1 MSKKYPSSPPRP
13 KSEKE
18 TDGSDAPINPDLLVR
33 LQKVLASAGH
43 GSRRACE
50 ALITEGR
57 VEIDGKTVTQLGTK
71 VDPGTQD
78 IRVDGES
85 LAKPKLRYFL
95 VNKPLGVLSTNSDPA
110 GRMRVVDLVR
120 SEARLFTVGRL
131 DKSSEGLIIV
141 TNDGELANL
150 LSHPR
155 YGVEKTYLAL
165 VAGEPEKSVFEQL
178 QQGVHLA
185 EGWAHAKTVRIKARQ
200 NHSTLLEIV
209 LDEGR
214 NREVRRLLARVGHK
228 VLRLQRI
235 AQGSLRLGNLAPGE
249 YRPLTLDE
257 VELLKDGARESI
269 NKPRPK
275 RPRKTREN
283 TLRFENPTDD
293 REPSLYDSS
302 SKSMPASYEDDDD
315 DITTGAE
322 VEQFFKSTAGSVISD
337 EETAPSDDAPAKPV
351 RKPRRVVP
359 ASTSLK
365 PIIDLRVKKTKAEKP
380 KLNVVAQ
387 DDADDGD
394 DGDDE
399 GDFNKGFPGA
409 GSAAEKTGGDE
420 PKPRR
425 KIMPGLDKRKE
436 ATGKKFVRRQ
446 GMPQARGERSG
457 DGERPR
463 RSFGDGPREG
473 AARPAGRFGKP
484 AGSGYGARREG
495 GSAPSGDRA
504 GGGGYQG
511 KRPFGAGTGGS
522 TSGRSGGARG
532 KASFGD
538 RPSKPRF
545 KKDGD
550 SAPASDSA
558 SEPRTFGGRSGTR
571 TPGGGGYQGKRP
583 YGAGSSEGGP
593 RSSDSRGSDSRSGG
607 GFRGKAS
614 GARPFKPREGADG
627 GSAPEGERK
636 RFAAF
641 NKAKRPYSPRTSEG
655 TGAPR
660 GAKPGFGA
668 RPGGKPRLNKERT
681 GDGKPPGR
689 SKFSGK
695 ENGPRKSTGY
705 SGSRRGE
712 GRGFT
717 PKTDAG
723 GKPKRKK
730 D

>member
-13 KSEKE
+13 KSEE
-18 TDGSDAPINPDLLVR
+18 ASASDTPINPDALVR

-165 VAGEPEKSVFEQL
+165 VAGEPDKKVFEQL
-178 QQGVHLA
+178 QEGVHLA

-200 NHSTLLEIV
+200 QHSTLLEIV

-257 VELLKDGARESI
+257 VELLKEGARESI
-269 NKPRPK
+269 SKQRPK

-283 TLRFENPTDD
+283 TLRFENPADD
-293 REPSLYDSS
+293 REPAIYDSS
-302 SKSMPASYEDDDD
+302 SVASSYEADGDD
-315 DITTGAE
+315 DISTGAE
-322 VEQFFKSTAGSVISD
+322 VEQFFKSTPGSVISD
-337 EETAPSDDAPAKPV
+337 EETQQDEDAPAKPA

-365 PIIDLRVKKTKAEKP
+365 PIIDLRVKKQKAEKP
-380 KLNVVAQ
+380 LPLNVVSSEEAE
-387 DDADDGD
+387 DDGD
-394 DGDDE
+394 DDADE
-399 GDFNKGFPGA
+399 AGDFTKGFPGA
-409 GSAAEKTGGDE
+409 GSAAEKTGGAE

-425 KIMPGLDKRKE
+425 KMMPGLDKRKE

-446 GMPQARGERSG
+446 GMPQARGERTG

-473 AARPAGRFGKP
+473 GARPAGRFGKP
-484 AGSGYGARREG
+484 AGGGYGARREG
-495 GSAPSGDRA
+495 GSAPRGDRA

-511 KRPFGAGTGGS
+511 KRPYGAGTGGS

-532 KASFGD
+532 KSGYGD
-538 RPSKPRF
+538 RPFKPRF
-545 KKDGD
+545 NKDGD
-550 SAPASDSA
+550 SAPAADGGEKRS
-558 SEPRTFGGRSGTR
+558 FGGGRSGTR

-583 YGAGSSEGGP
+583 YGGDRE
-593 RSSDSRGSDSRSGG
+593 GG

-614 GARPFKPREGADG
+614 GARPFKPREGADS

-641 NKAKRPYSPRTSEG
+641 NKAKRPYTPRTGEG

-660 GAKPGFGA
+660 GGKPGFGA

-681 GDGKPPGR
+681 GDGKPSGR
-689 SKFSGK
+689 KFGGK
-695 ENGPRKSTGY
+695 ESGPRKSTGY

-723 GKPKRKK
+723 GKTKRKK

>member
-13 KSEKE
+13 KSEE
-18 TDGSDAPINPDLLVR
+18 ASGSDTPINPDLLVR

-78 IRVDGES
+78 VRVDGES

-165 VAGEPEKSVFEQL
+165 VAGEPERKVFEQL

-249 YRPLTLDE
+249 YRPLTHE
-257 VELLKDGARESI
+257 EIELLKDGARESI

-283 TLRFENPTDD
+283 TLRFENPADD
-293 REPSLYDSS
+293 QEPALYDSS
-302 SKSMPASYEDDDD
+302 SKSDSYEADDDD
-315 DITTGAE
+315 VSSGAE
-322 VEQFFKSTAGSVISD
+322 VDQFFKSTAGSVISD
-337 EETAPSDDAPAKPV
+337 EETAQGEDAPAKPA

-365 PIIDLRVKKTKAEKP
+365 PIIDLRVKKTNAAKP

-387 DDADDGD
+387 DDAEDAD

-399 GDFNKGFPGA
+399 GEFTKGFPGA
-409 GSAAEKTGGDE
+409 GGAAEQTGSDE

-446 GMPQARGERSG
+446 GMPQARGERSSG
-457 DGERPR
+457 DDRPQ
-463 RSFGDGPREG
+463 RSFGDSPREG
-473 AARPAGRFGKP
+473 
-484 AGSGYGARREG
+484 GAR
-495 GSAPSGDRA
+495 PSGDRA
-504 GGGGYQG
+504 GGGGYKG
-511 KRPFGAGTGGS
+511 KRPFGAGSGS

-532 KASFGD
+532 KAGFGD
-538 RPSKPRF
+538 RSYKSRF
-545 KKDGD
+545 NKEGD
-550 SAPASDSA
+550 SAPAADGGEKRS
-558 SEPRTFGGRSGTR
+558 FGGGRSGTR

-593 RSSDSRGSDSRSGG
+593 RSSDSRDGDSRSGG

-614 GARPFKPREGADG
+614 GARPFKPREGAEG

-636 RFAAF
+636 RFASF
-641 NKAKRPYSPRTSEG
+641 NKSKRPYSARTGEG

-660 GAKPGFGA
+660 GGKPGFGA

-681 GDGKPPGR
+681 GDGPREGGKPGYAGKGKPFG
-689 SKFSGK
+689 SKPSGA
-695 ENGPRKSTGY
+695 RKATGY

-712 GRGFT
+712 GRGFIK
-717 PKTDAG
+717 KTGEG

>member
-13 KSEKE
+13 KSEE
-18 TDGSDAPINPDLLVR
+18 TSGSDTPINPDSLVR

-57 VEIDGKTVTQLGTK
+57 VEIDGKTVTLLGTK

-110 GRMRVVDLVR
+110 GRTRVVDLVR
-120 SEARLFTVGRL
+120 SDARLFTVGRL

-165 VAGEPEKSVFEQL
+165 VAGEPDKKVFEQL
-178 QQGVHLA
+178 QNGVHLA

-200 NHSTLLEIV
+200 QHSTLLEIV

-249 YRPLTLDE
+249 YRPLTLEE
-257 VELLKDGARESI
+257 VELLKEGARESI
-269 NKPRPK
+269 NKPKPM
-275 RPRKTREN
+275 RPRKTKEN
-283 TLRFENPTDD
+283 TLKFEAPADD
-293 REPSLYDSS
+293 FEPALYDSS
-302 SKSMPASYEDDDD
+302 AKSASYEADDD
-315 DITTGAE
+315 DISSGAE
-322 VEQFFKSTAGSVISD
+322 VDQFFKSAGSVIADEAGEGD
-337 EETAPSDDAPAKPV
+337 EETPTKPAK
-351 RKPRRVVP
+351 KPRRVVP

-365 PIIDLRVKKTKAEKP
+365 PIIDLRVKKPKSEKP
-380 KLNVVAQ
+380 AELNVVASS
-387 DDADDGD
+387 DDDDDSDDG
-394 DGDDE
+394 E
-399 GDFNKGFPGA
+399 EDFTAGFPG
-409 GSAAEKTGGDE
+409 TGVGDKASDE

-425 KIMPGLDKRKE
+425 KMMPGLGKRKE
-436 ATGKKFVRRQ
+436 ALGKKFDRKNAKTRSERGGDERPRR
-446 GMPQARGERSG
+446 SYG

-463 RSFGDGPREG
+463 RSFGDGERKPR
-473 AARPAGRFGKP
+473 F
-484 AGSGYGARREG
+484 
-495 GSAPSGDRA
+495 GDRA
-504 GGGGYQG
+504 GGGYQG
-511 KRPFGAGTGGS
+511 KRPYGVGQG
-522 TSGRSGGARG
+522 GGARSYGASSGESRGGYRG
-532 KASFGD
+532 KPTGD
-538 RPSKPRF
+538 RPFKPRF
-545 KKDGD
+545 NKEGGETTGD
-550 SAPASDSA
+550 ASGERRSL
-558 SEPRTFGGRSGTR
+558 GGRSGSR

-583 YGAGSSEGGP
+583 YGADRAGGERAGGDRP
-593 RSSDSRGSDSRSGG
+593 SGGARG
-607 GFRGKAS
+607 GFRGKSS
-614 GARPFKPREGADG
+614 GARPFKPRFNQEGG
-627 GSAPEGERK
+627 EGSGAPQGERK

-641 NKAKRPYSPRTSEG
+641 NKAKRPYSPRTGEG
-655 TGAPR
+655 SGAPR
-660 GAKPGFGA
+660 GGKPGFGA

-681 GDGKPPGR
+681 GDGGKTFGR

-695 ENGPRKSTGY
+695 ESGPRKSTGY
-705 SGSRRGE
+705 TGSRRGA

-717 PKTDAG
+717 PKTEG
-723 GKPKRKK
+723 GPGKSGKPKRKK

>member
-13 KSEKE
+13 KSEE
-18 TDGSDAPINPDLLVR
+18 TNASDTPINPDSLVR

-57 VEIDGKTVTQLGTK
+57 VEIDGKTVTLLGTK

-110 GRMRVVDLVR
+110 GRTRVVDLVR

-165 VAGEPEKSVFEQL
+165 VAGEPDKKVFEQL

-200 NHSTLLEIV
+200 QHSTLLEIV

-249 YRPLTLDE
+249 YRPLTLE
-257 VELLKDGARESI
+257 EIELLKEGARESI

-283 TLRFENPTDD
+283 TLRFENPADD
-293 REPSLYDSS
+293 LEPAIYDSS
-302 SKSMPASYEDDDD
+302 SHSKSAVSSYEADDDD
-315 DITTGAE
+315 VSSGAE
-322 VEQFFKSTAGSVISD
+322 VDQFFKSTPGSVISD
-337 EETAPSDDAPAKPV
+337 DEGTGDEEAPTKPV

-365 PIIDLRVKKTKAEKP
+365 PIIDLRVKKQKAEKP
-380 KLNVVAQ
+380 PALNVVSS
-387 DDADDGD
+387 DED

-399 GDFNKGFPGA
+399 GDFNEGFPGA
-409 GSAAEKTGGDE
+409 GSAAEKTGGAE

-425 KIMPGLDKRKE
+425 KMMPSLDKRKE

-446 GMPQARGERSG
+446 GMPQARGERTG

-473 AARPAGRFGKP
+473 GARPAGRFGKP
-484 AGSGYGARREG
+484 AGGGYGDRREG
-495 GSAPSGDRA
+495 GSAPRGDRA

-511 KRPFGAGTGGS
+511 KRPFSAGSGS

-532 KASFGD
+532 KSGYGD

-545 KKDGD
+545 NKDGD
-550 SAPASDSA
+550 NAPAAEGGEKRS
-558 SEPRTFGGRSGTR
+558 FGGRSGNR

-583 YGAGSSEGGP
+583 YGADREGGAP
-593 RSSDSRGSDSRSGG
+593 RSDSRSGG
-607 GFRGKAS
+607 FRGKSS
-614 GARPFKPREGADG
+614 GARSFKPREAADG

-641 NKAKRPYSPRTSEG
+641 NKAKRPYSPRTGEG
-655 TGAPR
+655 AGAPR
-660 GAKPGFGA
+660 GGKPGFGA

-689 SKFSGK
+689 SKFGGK
-695 ENGPRKSTGY
+695 ESGPRKSTGY

-712 GRGFT
+712 GRGFIK
-717 PKTDAG
+717 KTDDG
-723 GKPKRKK
+723 SKPKRKR